1 MLNNV
6 FKRVIEQANG
16 NKIWV
21 PLSAGYDSRTVLAK
35 LLELGYD
42 RIQTFSYGTPGNME
56 SVVAKE
62 ISEKAGVPWCFVSSN
77 LSQKSDKQFTTGLI
91 DFLLNT
97 GSCSSAPP
105 LAEFLA
111 IKRLSERGVFE
122 AGDILVNGQTGDF
135 LTGGHLPNISNYREL
150 IEFIHTKHF
159 SILSEK
165 GDEYHSNSS
174 TEMVLRKWAQE
185 NFPGAFDANSKL
197 SKLFSDYQMFEWHE
211 RQAGYVVNQ
220 QRTYEYFGL
229 SWALPFWD
237 AELMEFYQDVPF
249 ELQYG
254 QKLYFDYLSN
264 WNYGGLFDEGRRP
277 YNPWPKYR
285 TLVVFTARLGWCLG
299 GESAKALIYRF
310 LYYFSDQYYL
320 YQFFGWKN
328 YLSLLPY
335 SRNVIAQVSLEYL
348 VLLKR
353 KLACSKLNEF
363 EKLHM
368 KTRSK

>member
-1 MLNNV
+1 MPLTKKQNRSLSRVTKSLSLYDNVSQKEQNWEDRLGLVLNNV

-62 ISEKAGVPWCFVSSN
+62 ISEKAGVPWCFVSS
-77 LSQKSDKQFTTGLI
+77 SFTKHKQFTTGLI

-174 TEMVLRKWAQE
+174 TEMELRKWAQE

-211 RQAGYVVNQ
+211 RQA
-220 QRTYEYFGL
+220 
-229 SWALPFWD
+229 
-237 AELMEFYQDVPF
+237 
-249 ELQYG
+249 YG
-254 QKLYFDYLSN
+254 PTTNL
-264 WNYGGLFDEGRRP
+264 
-277 YNPWPKYR
+277 
-285 TLVVFTARLGWCLG
+285 
-299 GESAKALIYRF
+299 
-310 LYYFSDQYYL
+310 
-320 YQFFGWKN
+320 
-328 YLSLLPY
+328 
-335 SRNVIAQVSLEYL
+335 
-348 VLLKR
+348 
-353 KLACSKLNEF
+353 
-363 EKLHM
+363 
-368 KTRSK
+368 